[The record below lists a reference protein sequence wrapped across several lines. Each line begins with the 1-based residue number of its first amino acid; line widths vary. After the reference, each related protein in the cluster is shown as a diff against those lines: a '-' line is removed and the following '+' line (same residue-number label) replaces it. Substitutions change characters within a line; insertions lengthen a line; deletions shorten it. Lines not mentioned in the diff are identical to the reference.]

1 MCPMFDY
8 LLIVF
13 VATSLSDPHKYTIRD
28 VAYKTSPEECIE
40 QAEEYNEEEPIG
52 SFTFATC
59 VPLLDKSMS
68 DTLD

>member
-13 VATSLSDPHKYTIRD
+13 VATSLGDQHKYTIRE
-28 VAYKTSPEECIE
+28 VNYTISPEECMVK
-40 QAEEYNEEEPIG
+40 AEEYNEEEPVG

-59 VPLLDKSMS
+59 VPLVDKGMY

>member
-1 MCPMFDY
+1 MCSMFDY

-13 VATSLSDPHKYTIRD
+13 VATSLSDPHKYTIKN
-28 VAYKTSPEECIE
+28 VTYTISPEECMVE
-40 QAEEYNEEEPIG
+40 AEEYNEEEPLG

-68 DTLD
+68 DKLN

>member
-28 VAYKTSPEECIE
+28 VTYTISSEECME
-40 QAEEYNEEEPIG
+40 EAEEYNEEEPIG
-52 SFTFATC
+52 SYLCNLCTFTR
-59 VPLLDKSMS
+59 
-68 DTLD
+68 